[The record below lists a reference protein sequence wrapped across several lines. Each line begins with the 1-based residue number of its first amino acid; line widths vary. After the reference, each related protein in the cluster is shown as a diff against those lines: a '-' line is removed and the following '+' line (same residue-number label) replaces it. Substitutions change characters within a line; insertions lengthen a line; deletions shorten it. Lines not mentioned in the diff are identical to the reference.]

1 MEGSERSS
9 ERASKRPRERAGE
22 LREGESERASGRA
35 ERARESWE
43 SKKARES
50 WEQMGKNEG
59 KESWQQMGKNEADG
73 RKGES
78 FLLFSYFFK
87 GILVLLQALG
97 SEL

>member
-1 MEGSERSS
+1 MSE
-9 ERASKRPRERAGE
+9 RERAERVSERE
-22 LREGESERASGRA
+22 LREQESERELRA
-35 ERARESWE
+35 NGEKRRERELTANGE
-43 SKKARES
+43 
-50 WEQMGKNEG
+50 
-59 KESWQQMGKNEADG
+59 NEADG